1 MYYPLT
7 LFGIVRLSRYRGRQ
21 VPSRFANLPTSQVPG
36 VTILRPLRG
45 IDCNL
50 AINLEA
56 SFLQDHP
63 KIEIIFT
70 VANEGDA
77 SIQVVE
83 SLIKKYPEID
93 AKLIIGELD
102 SSEWISQSYS
112 TDPRR

>member
-1 MYYPLT
+1 M
-7 LFGIVRLSRYRGRQ
+7 
-21 VPSRFANLPTSQVPG
+21 
-36 VTILRPLRG
+36 RPLRG

-63 KIEIIFT
+63 KLEIIFS

-77 SIQVVE
+77 STQVVE

-102 SSEWISQSYS
+102 SLECISQSYS